1 MPVGRIEYMYLEPLS
16 FEEFLLAQ
24 KKYELARSL
33 NTFTWDSEIPVFIHE
48 KLMMLFKEYVI
59 VGGMP
64 EAVVHW
70 VENHSLQGIGKVHRN
85 LITTY
90 RDDFGKYSGRISAES
105 LDDVLAYV
113 PKSLGKKFVYRSAS
127 QTAQIS
133 AIKSGMNLLGKARV
147 CHKVKKTAAN
157 GVPLGAESHDA
168 FLRVILLDVGLC
180 SAILDISLHQLQ
192 EVAELELINKGGI
205 AEQVVGQLL
214 RTIRPF
220 YQDPSL
226 YYWMRPEKK
235 ASAEVDYVIQHKGAI
250 VPVEVKAGSTGRLKS
265 LHLFMGLKKLPLA
278 VRINGEPPLKSKIHT
293 KDHQGQ
299 SIKYELTSIPFYL
312 IGELPR
318 LMG

>member
-1 MPVGRIEYMYLEPLS
+1 MAFPPISPDPES
-16 FEEFLLAQ
+16 SALLARLR
-24 KKYELARSL
+24 EHRALLDA
-33 NTFTWDSEIPVFIHE
+33 WDTQSMV
-48 KLMMLFKEYVI
+48 
-59 VGGMP
+59 
-64 EAVVHW
+64 
-70 VENHSLQGIGKVHRN
+70 
-85 LITTY
+85 
-90 RDDFGKYSGRISAES
+90 
-105 LDDVLAYV
+105 VLAERWRDLEIAV
-113 PKSLGKKFVYRSAS
+113 E
-127 QTAQIS
+127 
-133 AIKSGMNLLGKARV
+133 ARV
-147 CHKVKKTAAN
+147 
-157 GVPLGAESHDA
+157 S
-168 FLRVILLDVGLC
+168 LL
-180 SAILDISLHQLQ
+180 AQ